1 MSMMKSIKAVLVVT
15 TISISSITMAYAGPN
30 QTITLKEIEQAQQ
43 QWANG
48 IVKIGD
54 VYAAGGDYKK
64 TASQLIK
71 QLYAYNFEKNMVLF
85 KPTKALEEQFRSDH
99 EAALSYFVGY
109 QNVKNA
115 TYREDKG
122 FALAPWKK
130 VVFHN
135 DQIYV
140 HNDIAIA
147 MGVYD
152 FTNTKN
158 QTTQVEY
165 TFGYVKTPKGNLK
178 IVLHHS
184 SLPFPA
190 K

>member
-1 MSMMKSIKAVLVVT
+1 MKTIKLLSIGLVT
-15 TISISSITMAYAGPN
+15 FLLSLNLALANTGPE
-30 QTITLKEIEQAQQ
+30 ITLKDIQNAQK
-43 QWANG
+43 QWAEG
-48 IVKIGD
+48 VVKIGKTFSEH
-54 VYAAGGDYKK
+54 GDYKK
-64 TASQLIK
+64 VADQLIK
-71 QLYAYNFEKNMVLF
+71 KLYAYNYDRNMVLF
-85 KPTKALEEQFRSDH
+85 KPTKASEKQFRQGH
-99 EAALSYFVGY
+99 ESALSYFIGFPR
-109 QNVKNA
+109 VKNLN
-115 TYREDKG
+115 YKEDKG

-158 QTTQVEY
+158 ETIEVEY
-165 TFGYVKTPKGNLK
+165 TFGYIKTTDGDLK

-184 SLPFPA
+184 SLPFTR
-190 K
+190 